1 MESSPSFWKETGLY
15 VTKVRR
21 MEGDLPVTA
30 EGPCERPRSAAHSGV
45 LISRKWNKTKSG
57 PCAGSG
63 DPRVGPG
70 PAALNV
76 RNSRARVPCLRW
88 ATQTEPLEGLS
99 VSTAS
104 ACLNRTS
111 SIPLQPTLKTACC
124 AGALLLNIANTLPA
138 SLRTRTA
145 WAGDLPPLTG
155 TTSHGGSARLC
166 CISWAQGH
174 LTSPRTEAKR
184 GSPGGNV
191 TTDAHG
197 VSTPSDH
204 SYFCPSTPTDQLKL
218 DLFRTLSSFSVISGK
233 QQKQIYPK
241 KKKLITSING

>member
-1 MESSPSFWKETGLY
+1 MCWVWRPPSWAGTSCP
-15 VTKVRR
+15 R
-21 MEGDLPVTA
+21 
-30 EGPCERPRSAAHSGV
+30 CE
-45 LISRKWNKTKSG
+45 
-57 PCAGSG
+57 
-63 DPRVGPG
+63 
-70 PAALNV
+70 
-76 RNSRARVPCLRW
+76 NSRARVPCLRW

-111 SIPLQPTLKTACC
+111 SIPFQPTLKTACC
-124 AGALLLNIANTLPA
+124 ARALLLNIANTLPA

-184 GSPGGNV
+184 GSRRERHDRRPWGL
-191 TTDAHG
+191 
-197 VSTPSDH
+197 H
-204 SYFCPSTPTDQLKL
+204 SL
-218 DLFRTLSSFSVISGK
+218 
-233 QQKQIYPK
+233 
-241 KKKLITSING
+241 